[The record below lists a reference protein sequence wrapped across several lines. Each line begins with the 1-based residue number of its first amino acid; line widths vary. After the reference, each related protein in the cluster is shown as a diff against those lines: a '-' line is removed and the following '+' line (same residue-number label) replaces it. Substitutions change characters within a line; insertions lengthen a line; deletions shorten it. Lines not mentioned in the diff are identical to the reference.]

1 MAAKGSQ
8 LKIEVGNKIIELF
21 GDSAFWNG
29 EGKELRIN
37 GKENGEELQIKV
49 ALTVSKT
56 AIEPGAAD
64 AVPGGKAVST
74 AAVPSG
80 NAPSFPEPAATGEK
94 VEVSEAEKAA
104 VADLM
109 ASLGL

>member
-1 MAAKGSQ
+1 MAKGTQ

-21 GDSAFWNG
+21 GTDAFWNG

-56 AIEPGAAD
+56 AVEPGAAD
-64 AVPGGKAVST
+64 AIPGVKPLITPAIPT
-74 AAVPSG
+74 G
-80 NAPSFPEPAATGEK
+80 NAPAFPEPAATGEK

>member
-49 ALTVSKT
+49 ALTVTVLTS
-56 AIEPGAAD
+56 
-64 AVPGGKAVST
+64 
-74 AAVPSG
+74 
-80 NAPSFPEPAATGEK
+80 SF
-94 VEVSEAEKAA
+94 
-104 VADLM
+104 
-109 ASLGL
+109 

>member
-64 AVPGGKAVST
+64 AVPGAKVVATT
-74 AAVPSG
+74 AIPSG
-80 NAPSFPEPAATGEK
+80 NAPSFPEPKEES
-94 VEVSEAEKAA
+94 VEISESEKAA

>member
-1 MAAKGSQ
+1 MAKGTQ

-21 GDSAFWNG
+21 GTDAFWNG

-80 NAPSFPEPAATGEK
+80 NAPSFPEPVAGEK
-94 VEVSEAEKAA
+94 VEISEQEKNA
-104 VADLM
+104 VKDLM

>member
-1 MAAKGSQ
+1 MAKGSQ

-56 AIEPGAAD
+56 AVEPGAAD
-64 AVPGGKAVST
+64 AVPGAKVVATT
-74 AAVPSG
+74 AIPNG
-80 NAPSFPEPAATGEK
+80 NAPSFPEPKTKEES